1 MKINVSIGEVVDK
14 VTILSIKIDKFKN
27 PDKLANVQKE
37 YDILSVEIEKSG
49 IAVGS
54 EDFNALKEINL
65 KLWQIEDA
73 IRVKESNREFD
84 DEFIKLARSVYFTN
98 DERAAVKRQINLKF
112 NSNLI
117 EEKEYVKYK

>member
-1 MKINVSIGEVVDK
+1 MKINVSIGEIVDK
-14 VTILSIKIDKFKN
+14 LTILSIKIDKFKS
-27 PDKLANVQKE
+27 PDKLANVKKE

-98 DERAAVKRQINLKF
+98 DERAAIKKRINLKF
-112 NSNLI
+112 NSDLI
-117 EEKEYVKYK
+117 EEKEYVDYT

>member
-1 MKINVSIGEVVDK
+1 MKINVSIGEIVDK
-14 VTILSIKIDKFKN
+14 LTILSIKIDKFKS
-27 PDKLANVQKE
+27 PDKLANVKKE

-98 DERAAVKRQINLKF
+98 DERAA
-112 NSNLI
+112 
-117 EEKEYVKYK
+117 